1 MVEVIVCVAVIA
13 LIAIGTYC
21 HNKIKHL
28 IWLQHDYDKN
38 TSKYKDCPKE
48 LYISIENSVKL
59 TQLVVV
65 RLMSVVFTII
75 TLLLYIIKLF

>member
-1 MVEVIVCVAVIA
+1 MIHIITNVT
-13 LIAIGTYC
+13 LILLVLTGIYC
-21 HNKIKHL
+21 HKRIKYL

-59 TQLVVV
+59 TQLVVG
-65 RLMSVVFTII
+65 RLMSIVFTII
-75 TLLLYIIKLF
+75 TLLLCIIQ